1 MSIFEWLTDLAGIE
15 TPSLLEVIFV
25 SCAILGGILF
35 FIMMILMLVG
45 DIIGGVG
52 EAVGFDADIGTDLGF
67 EMLSIQGLSVAVMMF
82 GLTGMFGLSATG
94 SDVVAVLFGGAG
106 AAGDCRVRGESA

>member
-1 MSIFEWLTDLAGIE
+1 MSIFEWLADLAGIE
-15 TPSLLEVIFV
+15 APTLLEVIFV

-67 EMLSIQGLSVAVMMF
+67 EMLSIQIGRAS
-82 GLTGMFGLSATG
+82 
-94 SDVVAVLFGGAG
+94 
-106 AAGDCRVRGESA
+106 CRERV